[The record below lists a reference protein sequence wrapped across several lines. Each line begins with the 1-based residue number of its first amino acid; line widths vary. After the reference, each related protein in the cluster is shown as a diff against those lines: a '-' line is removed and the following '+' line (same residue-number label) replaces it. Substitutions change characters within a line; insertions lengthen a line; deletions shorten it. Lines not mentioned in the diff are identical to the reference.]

1 MRSTRKELDNEIV
14 THIVELRF
22 EIRRLRDEAEIRRRR
37 IVELENKVAEAD
49 VLVKSIEDRQARI
62 TESFKRIERGTR

>member
-22 EIRRLRDEAEIRRRR
+22 EIRRLREEGELRRRR
-37 IVELENKVAEAD
+37 IVELEKKIAGWD
-49 VLVKSIEDRQARI
+49 QLVQTVEERQARI
-62 TESFKRIERGTR
+62 TESFKKIERGTR